1 VLSKCNVCRR
11 YVADVTT
18 PASWDGVTYQ
28 DAFLWGATAKCGGF
42 FGGAYSGKWFIGVQC
57 NTDSDPPYVHDVVLA
72 TSTRYTVEFY
82 YNKVTQKARIWQ
94 TVAGGVTTEV
104 TTTGGVTKKFIYA
117 NGYASVGAVRS

>member
-1 VLSKCNVCRR
+1 MQLLCR
-11 YVADVTT
+11 Y
-18 PASWDGVTYQ
+18 
-28 DAFLWGATAKCGGF
+28 
-42 FGGAYSGKWFIGVQC
+42 IGVQC
-57 NTDSDPPYVHDVVLA
+57 NTGSDPPYVHDVVLA